1 MPPSDALLA
10 TPHAAIDTDNT
21 PTMQLLRDN
30 RQPAHGPLLADGRHL
45 HLAAIDPEWT
55 DLRRECGHST
65 GKRWLRSS
73 RAFTTGNRYCR
84 LFAMV

>member
-45 HLAAIDPEWT
+45 HLAAIDP
-55 DLRRECGHST
+55 
-65 GKRWLRSS
+65 
-73 RAFTTGNRYCR
+73 
-84 LFAMV
+84 